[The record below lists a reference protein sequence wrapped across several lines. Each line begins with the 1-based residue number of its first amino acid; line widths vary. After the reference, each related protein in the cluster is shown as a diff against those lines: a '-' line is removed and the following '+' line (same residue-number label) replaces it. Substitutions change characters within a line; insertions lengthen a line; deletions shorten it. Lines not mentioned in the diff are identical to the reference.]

1 VGQYNTPQFFTLIDT
16 EWATMNVI
24 DVTDLTKHYGA
35 RQLLHEVAFAVDEQ
49 EKVGL
54 IGRNGCGKSS
64 LLRLLAGLD
73 DADRGTITK
82 KRGANIVYL
91 AQQPELD
98 GSLTAQQFL
107 QRSLADVH
115 QRRQRF
121 DEVCAA
127 LAGAVGS
134 DAETLLNE
142 QQQLQEWFDQHQAW
156 NIDHRIGDL
165 CSRLGIVDPHQP
177 IAQLSGGQCKRVAL
191 AGVLL
196 NQPEL
201 LLLDEPTNHLDA
213 ESISWLEEELIR
225 YPGAV
230 MLVTHDRYFLD
241 RVVTRMFE
249 LDKGKLQ
256 VFTGNYS
263 LYLEQKSLQLQADQT
278 KQTRL
283 LNLLR
288 REEAW
293 LQRGAKARTTKQK
306 ARINRVGA
314 LQQQKTGPERSELSL
329 QFSAE
334 QRLGGTILELEDVT
348 LQAGELCLIKGL
360 SLMLRP
366 GERLGILG
374 PNGSGKSTLLKTVLG
389 EVPLVSGKITVGR
402 KTHIGYIDQQRS
414 GLDPEMMV
422 AEVLGEGDWVTVA
435 GVKRHKTGYL
445 EEFLFDHAE
454 QHKPVAT
461 LSGGERARLLL
472 ALLMLQGANLLILDE
487 PTNDLD
493 IQTLQVLEQG
503 LIDFPGCVLIVTHD
517 RYLLDRIATSVL
529 LFDGQGDATC
539 YAGNY
544 SDMCVQRQLALDDRA
559 TKDSE
564 TVSETKK
571 SSPKRPPRV
580 KSGLSFKEKR
590 ELAALEQEIE
600 ELETEQQQLEI
611 SLSQPEGCSVDEVMT
626 LGQRFASVE
635 QSLSNCYA
643 RWEELEEKRENS

>member
-1 VGQYNTPQFFTLIDT
+1 
-16 EWATMNVI
+16 MNVI
-24 DVTDLTKHYGA
+24 DINGISKHYGE
-35 RQLLHEVAFAVDEQ
+35 RQLLHEITFAVDEE

-64 LLRLLAGLD
+64 LLRILSGVD
-73 DADRGTITK
+73 DADSGTIAR
-82 KRGANIVYL
+82 KRDAQVVYL
-91 AQQPELD
+91 AQQPQLD
-98 GSLTAQQFL
+98 GSLTAQQYL
-107 QRSLADVH
+107 QRSLAGVH
-115 QRRQRF
+115 ERRQRF
-121 DEVCAA
+121 DVVCNM
-127 LAGAVGS
+127 LGS
-134 DAETLLNE
+134 AQGRETELLLQE

-165 CSRLGIVDPHQP
+165 CTRLGIINPS
-177 IAQLSGGQCKRVAL
+177 QLISEMSGGQHKRVAL
-191 AGVLL
+191 AGALL

-213 ESISWLEEELIR
+213 QSINWLEDELIR

-230 MLVTHDRYFLD
+230 VLVTHDRYFLD

-263 LYLEQKSLQLQADQT
+263 LYLEQKSVQLQADQSR
-278 KQTRL
+278 QSRL

-293 LQRGAKARTTKQK
+293 LHRGAKARSTKQK
-306 ARINRVGA
+306 ARIDRVGT
-314 LQQQKTGPERSELSL
+314 LQQQKTGPERGELNL
-329 QFSAE
+329 QFCAE
-334 QRLGGTILELEDVT
+334 QKLGGTILELDDVT
-348 LQAGELCLIKGL
+348 LQAGDLRLVENL
-360 SLMLRP
+360 SLILRP

-389 EVPLVSGKITVGR
+389 QIPLVAGKVTVGR

-414 GLDPEMMV
+414 GLDPELLV
-422 AEVLGEGDWVTVA
+422 GQVLGKGEWVTVA

-445 EEFLFDHAE
+445 EDFLFDHAE
-454 QHKPVAT
+454 QHKPVST

-503 LIDFPGCVLIVTHD
+503 LIDFSGCVLIVTHD

-529 LFDGQGDATC
+529 LFDGNKNVTC

-544 SDMCVQRQLALDDRA
+544 SDMCVQRQLELDEIAANA
-559 TKDSE
+559 TPVVTE
-564 TVSETKK
+564 AKK
-571 SSPKRPPRV
+571 NSSSRPARV
-580 KSGLSFKEKR
+580 KSGLNFKEKH
-590 ELAALEQEIE
+590 ELSA
-600 ELETEQQQLEI
+600 LETEIAQLE
-611 SLSQPEGCSVDEVMT
+611 SEQQEVEKLLSQPQDC
-626 LGQRFASVE
+626 SVE
-635 QSLSNCYA
+635 QLAQLGQSFTKLSDRLNSCYA
-643 RWEELEEKRENS
+643 RWEELEEKRENC